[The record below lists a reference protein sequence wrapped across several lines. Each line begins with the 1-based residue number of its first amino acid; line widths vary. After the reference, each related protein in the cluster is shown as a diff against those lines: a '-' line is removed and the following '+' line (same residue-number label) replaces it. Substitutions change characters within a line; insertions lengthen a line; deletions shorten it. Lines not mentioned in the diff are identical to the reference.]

1 MTPRP
6 PRGAG
11 AASFPFPAALDGRMR
26 GMAVH
31 RGYRT
36 RWPVPDEHRADPA
49 YVEAGAAIALGQA
62 VYDRRTALG
71 FTQGQLAH
79 RAGMTEAEVERIE
92 GGAVTPTVAL
102 LRTLSRALDA
112 RVELS
117 VEGDD
122 TFLVFPPFAGHGSTA
137 KGRENLRG

>member
-1 MTPRP
+1 M
-6 PRGAG
+6 
-11 AASFPFPAALDGRMR
+11 S
-26 GMAVH
+26 
-31 RGYRT
+31 RGYHT
-36 RWPVPDEHRADPA
+36 QWLIPDEHRADPA

-102 LRTLSRALDA
+102 LRALAHALDA
-112 RVELS
+112 RLDLS
-117 VEGDD
+117 VEDEETLV
-122 TFLVFPPFAGHGSTA
+122 TFVAHA
-137 KGRENLRG
+137 A